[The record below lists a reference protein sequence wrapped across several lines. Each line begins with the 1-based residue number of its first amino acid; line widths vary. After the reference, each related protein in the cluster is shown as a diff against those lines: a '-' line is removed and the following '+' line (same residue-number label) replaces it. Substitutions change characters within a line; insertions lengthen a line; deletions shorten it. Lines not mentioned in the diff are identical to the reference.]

1 MTSEELIP
9 LYHHKSRFFMLGK
22 DVICDVYDL
31 AVILEQHFGGR
42 HTELA

>member
-1 MTSEELIP
+1 
-9 LYHHKSRFFMLGK
+9 MLSK

-31 AVILEQHFGGR
+31 AILLGQHFGVR